1 MGAAGGVEAVGAA
14 GEPQLRD
21 ASAAGDVHA
30 AGEPRRAA
38 REVIAAATQRGLTVG
53 TCESLTA
60 GLLAASLADVPGA
73 SAVLRGGLVTYAT
86 ELKHA
91 LAGVD
96 ADLLSERG
104 AVDPDV
110 ALQMARG
117 AAEVCGADFGISC
130 TGVAGPDPQDGKP
143 VGRVYIG
150 LWETGDGAG
159 ERAAGDA
166 DAGDTGEGRG
176 RVERFDFSG
185 NRAQIRSQVVDACL
199 ELLASAVK

>member
-1 MGAAGGVEAVGAA
+1 MNAAGGVETVGAA
-14 GEPQLRD
+14 GEPR
-21 ASAAGDVHA
+21 
-30 AGEPRRAA
+30 PAA
-38 REVIAAATQRGLTVG
+38 REVIAAATQRGLTVS

-86 ELKHA
+86 GLKHS

-117 AAEVCGADFGISC
+117 AAQVCGADFGVSC
-130 TGVAGPDPQDGKP
+130 TGVAGPEPQDGKP

-150 LWETGDGAG
+150 LWHVGGG
-159 ERAAGDA
+159 SAGDA
-166 DAGDTGEGRG
+166 GAGDGEGRG
-176 RVERFDFSG
+176 RVERFDLSG
-185 NRAQIRSQVVDACL
+185 SRAQIRSQVVDACL
-199 ELLASAVK
+199 ELLAAAVK

>member
-1 MGAAGGVEAVGAA
+1 MNAAGGVETVGAA
-14 GEPQLRD
+14 GEPR
-21 ASAAGDVHA
+21 S
-30 AGEPRRAA
+30 AA
-38 REVIAAATQRGLTVG
+38 REVIAAATQRGLTVA

-60 GLLAASLADVPGA
+60 GLVAASLADVPGA

-86 ELKHA
+86 GLKHS

-110 ALQMARG
+110 AMQMARG
-117 AAEVCGADFGISC
+117 AAQVCDADFGVSC
-130 TGVAGPDPQDGKP
+130 TGVAGPESQDGKP

-150 LWETGDGAG
+150 LWEAGGGSAGRGD
-159 ERAAGDA
+159 
-166 DAGDTGEGRG
+166 GEGRG

-185 NRAQIRSQVVDACL
+185 SRAQIRSQVVDACL
-199 ELLASAVK
+199 ELLAAAVK

>member
-1 MGAAGGVEAVGAA
+1 MGAAGGVETVGAA
-14 GEPQLRD
+14 GEPR
-21 ASAAGDVHA
+21 
-30 AGEPRRAA
+30 PAA
-38 REVIAAATQRGLTVG
+38 REVIAAATERSLTVS

-86 ELKHA
+86 GLKHS

-104 AVDPDV
+104 AVDSDV

-117 AAEVCGADFGISC
+117 AAQVCGADFGVSC

-150 LWETGDGAG
+150 LWEAG
-159 ERAAGDA
+159 GGSAGDA
-166 DAGDTGEGRG
+166 GRGDGEGRG

-185 NRAQIRSQVVDACL
+185 SRAQIRSQVVDACL
-199 ELLASAVK
+199 ELLAAAVK

>member
-1 MGAAGGVEAVGAA
+1 MGAAG
-14 GEPQLRD
+14 
-21 ASAAGDVHA
+21 DVCA
-30 AGEPRRAA
+30 AGEPRFSEPRPAA
-38 REVIAAATQRGLTVG
+38 REVIVAATQRGLTVA

-86 ELKHA
+86 GLKHS

-117 AAEVCGADFGISC
+117 AAEVCGADFGVSC

-150 LWETGDGAG
+150 LWRAG
-159 ERAAGDA
+159 GGSAGDA
-166 DAGDTGEGRG
+166 DAGDAGEGRG

-185 NRAQIRSQVVDACL
+185 SRAQIRSQVVDACL
-199 ELLASAVK
+199 ELLAAAVK

>member
-1 MGAAGGVEAVGAA
+1 MGAAGGVETVGAA
-14 GEPQLRD
+14 G
-21 ASAAGDVHA
+21 S
-30 AGEPRRAA
+30 PRPAA
-38 REVIAAATQRGLTVG
+38 REVIAAATQRGLTVA

-73 SAVLRGGLVTYAT
+73 SVVLRGGLVTYAT

-91 LAGVD
+91 MAGVD

-117 AAEVCGADFGISC
+117 AAQVCGADFGISC

-150 LWETGDGAG
+150 LWEAG
-159 ERAAGDA
+159 GGAGDA
-166 DAGDTGEGRG
+166 GEGRG
-176 RVERFDFSG
+176 QVERFDFSG
-185 NRAQIRSQVVDACL
+185 SRAQIRSQVVEACL
-199 ELLASAVK
+199 EFLASAVK

>member
-1 MGAAGGVEAVGAA
+1 MNAAGGVETVGAA
-14 GEPQLRD
+14 GEPRP
-21 ASAAGDVHA
+21 SGVRA
-30 AGEPRRAA
+30 AGEPRPAA
-38 REVIAAATQRGLTVG
+38 REVIAAATERSLTVA

-60 GLLAASLADVPGA
+60 GLVAASLADVPGA

-86 ELKHA
+86 GLKHS

-117 AAEVCGADFGISC
+117 AAQVCDADFGVSC

-150 LWETGDGAG
+150 LWEAG
-159 ERAAGDA
+159 GGSAGDA
-166 DAGDTGEGRG
+166 GAGDGEGRG

-185 NRAQIRSQVVDACL
+185 SRAQIRSQVVDACL
-199 ELLASAVK
+199 ELLAAAVK

>member
-1 MGAAGGVEAVGAA
+1 MGAAGSVETV
-14 GEPQLRD
+14 
-21 ASAAGDVHA
+21 SA
-30 AGEPRRAA
+30 AGEPRPAA
-38 REVIAAATQRGLTVG
+38 REVIAAATQRGLTVS

-60 GLLAASLADVPGA
+60 GLVAASLADVPGA

-86 ELKHA
+86 GLKRS

-110 ALQMARG
+110 AMQMARG
-117 AAEVCGADFGISC
+117 AAQVCDADFGVSC
-130 TGVAGPDPQDGKP
+130 TGVAGPESQDGKP

-150 LWETGDGAG
+150 LWEAGGGSAGRGD
-159 ERAAGDA
+159 
-166 DAGDTGEGRG
+166 GEGRG

-185 NRAQIRSQVVDACL
+185 SRAQIRSQVVDACL
-199 ELLASAVK
+199 ELLAAAVK

>member
-1 MGAAGGVEAVGAA
+1 MGAVGGVDAVGAA
-14 GEPQLRD
+14 GEPR
-21 ASAAGDVHA
+21 
-30 AGEPRRAA
+30 PAA

-73 SAVLRGGLVTYAT
+73 SAVLRGGLITYAT

-96 ADLLSERG
+96 ADLLGERG

-117 AAEVCGADFGISC
+117 AAQVCGADFGISC
-130 TGVAGPDPQDGKP
+130 TGVAGPEPQDGKP

-150 LWETGDGAG
+150 LWETGGVG
-159 ERAAGDA
+159 GAGDA
-166 DAGDTGEGRG
+166 DEGRG

-185 NRAQIRSQVVDACL
+185 SRAQIRSQVVDACL
-199 ELLASAVK
+199 ELLAAAVK

>member
-1 MGAAGGVEAVGAA
+1 MN
-14 GEPQLRD
+14 
-21 ASAAGDVHA
+21 A
-30 AGEPRRAA
+30 AGEPRSAA
-38 REVIAAATQRGLTVG
+38 REVIAAATQRGLTVA

-86 ELKHA
+86 ELKNA
-91 LAGVD
+91 LARVD
-96 ADLLSERG
+96 ADLLRERG

-110 ALQMARG
+110 AQQMARG

-150 LWETGDGAG
+150 LWEAAGVGD
-159 ERAAGDA
+159 AAGDA
-166 DAGDTGEGRG
+166 DAGDAGEGHG

-185 NRAQIRSQVVDACL
+185 SRGQIRSQVVDACL